1 MIRSKRGKSDSAT
14 ASAVASAAS
23 ATVSAAVAVV
33 AAGRRRFFVSFRAIL
48 IFGLAFYQLILRP
61 FDNCLTF

>member
-14 ASAVASAAS
+14 ASAVAAAA
-23 ATVSAAVAVV
+23 ATFSAAVAVV